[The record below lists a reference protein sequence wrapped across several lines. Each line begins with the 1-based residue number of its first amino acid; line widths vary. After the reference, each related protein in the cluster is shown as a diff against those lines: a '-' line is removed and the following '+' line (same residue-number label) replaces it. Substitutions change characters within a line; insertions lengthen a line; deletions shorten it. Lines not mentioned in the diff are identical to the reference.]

1 MTLKYTNGKRFLI
14 WVLFY
19 SFCLTFL
26 TNYILKFNVYHGIN
40 NTAFLETNY
49 INRTNSDSKNRET
62 EHDLEMQFRYKLFN
76 IGPQFAISFSPLYKG
91 SQTVNGSLQGFLG
104 PPRRVLNVDCSL
116 LFENNLKKIKNVRR
130 KMNTKIPSPPVCQQT
145 KDCGH
150 FISSR
155 GYITDSLSEEEKHF
169 PIAYSILVYKSPEQ
183 FEFLLR
189 AIYRPQ
195 NVYCVHVDKKTP
207 PNVFNGFKC
216 ITRCF
221 PNVFLAS
228 KRYSVNWGKIGVLL
242 PEIECMR
249 NLLSFSTWKY
259 FINLTGQEFPLR
271 TNYELVKILKIY
283 NGSNDAEGTI
293 KRYAFYGIK
302 NIKMFFNICI
312 ISYIH
317 VHVHIQTVFLMLLL

>member
-1 MTLKYTNGKRFLI
+1 MSLLKATAMTLKYTDGKRFLI

-26 TNYILKFNVYHGIN
+26 THYILKFKVYHGIN

-49 INRTNSDSKNRET
+49 KNRTNPDSKNRET

-76 IGPQFAISFSPLYKG
+76 IGPQFAVSFSPLYKG
-91 SQTVNGSLQGFLG
+91 SQAVNGSLQGFFG
-104 PPRRVLNVDCSL
+104 PSRRVSNVDCSL
-116 LFENNLKKIKNVRR
+116 LFENNLKEIKNVRR
-130 KMNTKIPSPPVCQQT
+130 KMNTKIPSLPVCQQT

-155 GYITDSLSEEEKHF
+155 GYITDSLSDEEKHF

-195 NVYCVHVDKKTP
+195 NVYCVHVDKKTH

-221 PNVFLAS
+221 PNVFLTS

-293 KRYAFYGIK
+293 KRYAVYGIK
-302 NIKMFFNICI
+302 NI
-312 ISYIH
+312 
-317 VHVHIQTVFLMLLL
+317 